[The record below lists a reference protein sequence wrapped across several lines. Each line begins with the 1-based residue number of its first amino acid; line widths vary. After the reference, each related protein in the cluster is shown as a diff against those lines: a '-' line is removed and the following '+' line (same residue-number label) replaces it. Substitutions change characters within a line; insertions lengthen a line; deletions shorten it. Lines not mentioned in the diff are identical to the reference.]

1 MKNETV
7 ENENLDET
15 TKIVEKLVE
24 ERENAIKD
32 IQHQDSGIEIDEKGE
47 MFENEVSD
55 KIMEEEVI
63 NEVTENKISE
73 KDMIPV
79 LQWMKKNAFVIS
91 DKKQFCDTQVETDPI
106 ERQELEQQLA
116 ENSQKKLIDFLD
128 VMEDLSVY
136 DLTEVI
142 SRATLAIR
150 NKNA

>member
-1 MKNETV
+1 MAEIIEKNEVIKNYTV
-7 ENENLDET
+7 ENENPDET
-15 TKIVEKLVE
+15 TEIVEKLV
-24 ERENAIKD
+24 
-32 IQHQDSGIEIDEKGE
+32 
-47 MFENEVSD
+47 
-55 KIMEEEVI
+55 EEEVI
-63 NEVTENKISE
+63 NEVTENKITE

-91 DKKQFCDTQVETDPI
+91 DKKEFCDTQVETDPI
-106 ERQELEQQLA
+106 ERQELEQQQG

-150 NKNA
+150 NKNT